1 MHGDPL
7 VFSFF
12 LIFTSAAVLATLALY
27 TRQPVIVAYVA
38 IGVILGPSG
47 TSLISDPSLIS
58 SISQIGIISLLFL
71 LGLDVQPGKLAN
83 MLKSALL
90 LGLGSSGAF
99 FALGFAVAWIFSYT
113 TNECALTGIAMMFS
127 STIIGIKL
135 LPTTVL
141 HHRRTGELVVALLL
155 IRDLIAIVV
164 LLVLTGDL
172 LDLSEGMKLVRV
184 VLALP
189 LLIAFAWA
197 FVHFVLLRLLEK
209 FDAIHEY
216 ILSCRSGG
224 AWDWPKWPTLQACH
238 LKLAPLLQAFQSQQ
252 AQLPCISLRT

>member
-12 LIFTSAAVLATLALY
+12 LIFSSAAVLATLALY

-58 SISQIGIISLLFL
+58 SISQIGIIFLLFL
-71 LGLDVQPGKLAN
+71 LGLDMQPGKLVN

-90 LGLGSSGAF
+90 VGIGSSAVF
-99 FALGFAVAWIFSYT
+99 LALGFGVAWLFGYAT
-113 TNECALTGIAMMFS
+113 TESVLIGIAMMFS

-141 HHRRTGELVVALLL
+141 HHRRTGELVVSLLL
-155 IRDLIAIVV
+155 IQDLIAIVV
-164 LLVLTGDL
+164 LLVLTGGL

-189 LLIAFAWA
+189 LLILFAWA
-197 FVHFVLLRLLEK
+197 FVRLDKVQPDGEVGRFFSL
-209 FDAIHEY
+209 
-216 ILSCRSGG
+216 
-224 AWDWPKWPTLQACH
+224 PACF
-238 LKLAPLLQAFQSQQ
+238 L
-252 AQLPCISLRT
+252 